1 MFNEWQVVKGH
12 PSTVK
17 KIPFAFA
24 KLFGEEVEHNTSVV
38 EGQLSLFDFDDEDDE
53 PKEEIKEINIQK
65 VYKLGD
71 QFNEC

>member
-1 MFNEWQVVKGH
+1 MAGCKGA
-12 PSTVK
+12 SEYGE
-17 KIPFAFA
+17 KIPFVFA
-24 KLFGEEVEHNTSVV
+24 ELFGEEVEHDTSVV

-71 QFNEC
+71 